1 MKGTQVFYRKWRPQR
16 FDDVSGQEHVTLTLR
31 KAVTTGRVA
40 HAYLFTGPRG
50 VGKTSSARILAK
62 ALNCLS
68 PKEGEPDNT
77 CANCQA
83 ALEDR
88 MLDLIEIDAAS
99 NRGIDDIRKLRD
111 NTAFSPI
118 SGGWKVYIIDEVHM
132 LTEQAANA
140 LLKTLEEPPPRI
152 VMVLATTDVH
162 KVPLTIVSRCQRYD
176 FRRLS
181 NEDVIDRLAG
191 ICGAEEIECD
201 PEVLN
206 MIARHAWGSLR
217 DAENLLEQLAVSYGG
232 ASSQAEG
239 SEPGRQSTEI
249 KPEHVRELLGLGDTA
264 SAIELAGALLAGDA
278 GRSLGVINRE
288 AGRGTDL
295 RGLRNATVDALRCA
309 LLQKAGVQD
318 ALAHPAEVVE
328 AMKTA
333 GRPVSMDRLLHTLSV
348 IGQADI
354 KGDSS
359 SPLPFELAVLRA
371 TSAATAPA
379 TVTTST
385 PPAPAPAQRPPAGAP
400 APSRFGRPPG
410 QSPQPYAPSTGAS
423 RTTVT
428 APMNRG
434 PAPSAGP
441 DLDEPSPSSRQ
452 PASPAD
458 QKWTRVTNTLRRTK
472 FRKFVIGPLL
482 TGARVNEPEGG
493 TLLLHIAS
501 KTLRQ
506 NVAEEFQDQRV
517 MDAVEKAV
525 AEVYGLP
532 LKIAIALSDANGGAA
547 GQAGGASAASES
559 PVVRAALAMGA
570 RVIGEEDAPEPQ

>member
-1 MKGTQVFYRKWRPQR
+1 MTGPQVFYRKWRPQR

-31 KAVTTGRVA
+31 RAVSTDRVA
-40 HAYLFTGPRG
+40 HAYLFSGPRG
-50 VGKTSSARILAK
+50 VGKTSTARILAK

-83 ALEDR
+83 VLQDR

-99 NRGIDDIRKLRD
+99 NRGIDDIRRLRD
-111 NTAFSPI
+111 NTVFSPV
-118 SGGWKVYIIDEVHM
+118 SGGWKVYNIDEVHM
-132 LTEQAANA
+132 LTEFAFNA
-140 LLKTLEEPPPRI
+140 LLKTLEEPPPRV

-181 NEDVIDRLAG
+181 NEDVVDRLAD

-232 ASSQAEG
+232 LSGEAQG
-239 SEPGRQSTEI
+239 SGPGRQPVEI

-288 AGRGTDL
+288 AGRGADL
-295 RGLRNATVDALRCA
+295 RSLRNATVDALRCA
-309 LLQKAGVQD
+309 LLLKAGVQD

-333 GRPVSMDRLLHTLSV
+333 GRSVAMDRLLHTLSV

-359 SPLPFELAVLRA
+359 SPLPFELAVMRA
-371 TSAATAPA
+371 TSAAPVAAAVSVPSAAAPGPAPRLPPGAPA
-379 TVTTST
+379 SSRFSRPSGQSQQPYAPRTGA
-385 PPAPAPAQRPPAGAP
+385 PPYSPAAPVRRAP
-400 APSRFGRPPG
+400 APS
-410 QSPQPYAPSTGAS
+410 AA
-423 RTTVT
+423 
-428 APMNRG
+428 AEMDE
-434 PAPSAGP
+434 PAPP
-441 DLDEPSPSSRQ
+441 SRQ
-452 PASPAD
+452 PASPAE
-458 QKWTRVTNTLRRTK
+458 QKWTRVTYALRRTK
-472 FRKFVIGPLL
+472 FRRYTIGTLL
-482 TGARVNEPEGG
+482 KGAQVGEPEGG
-493 TLLLHIAS
+493 KLLLRFTS
-501 KTLRQ
+501 KVLRE
-506 NVAEEFQDQRV
+506 NFSEEFQDPRV
-517 MDAVEKAV
+517 IDAIEKAV
-525 AEVYGLP
+525 AEVYGMP
-532 LKIAIALSDANGGAA
+532 LKIALASADLGGGAG
-547 GQAGGASAASES
+547 GQGGGSSAASES
-559 PVVRAALAMGA
+559 PLVRAALAMGA